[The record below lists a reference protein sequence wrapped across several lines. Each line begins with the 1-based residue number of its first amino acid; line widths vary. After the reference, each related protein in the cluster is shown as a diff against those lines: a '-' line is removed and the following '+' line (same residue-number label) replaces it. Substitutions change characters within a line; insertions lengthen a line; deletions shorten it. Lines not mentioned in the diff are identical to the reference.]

1 MIMAF
6 PSFKKFGSG
15 FHYSL
20 FKLRLKPS
28 FKRAQTNRS
37 ILNAKNKYRFA
48 CILKKSTIIFVIT
61 KQDKMKNLMCM
72 MNMMMWGKPTACS
85 IA

>member
-1 MIMAF
+1 MAF
-6 PSFKKFGSG
+6 PSSKKFGSG

-20 FKLRLKPS
+20 FKLQLKLS

-37 ILNAKNKYRFA
+37 IPNAKNKYPFS

-72 MNMMMWGKPTACS
+72 MNMMMWRKTTACS
-85 IA
+85 VA